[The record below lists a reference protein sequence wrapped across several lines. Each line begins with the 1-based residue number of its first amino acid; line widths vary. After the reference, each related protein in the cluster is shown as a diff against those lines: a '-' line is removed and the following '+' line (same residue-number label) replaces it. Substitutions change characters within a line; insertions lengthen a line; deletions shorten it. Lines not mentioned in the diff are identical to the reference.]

1 MKLAILPLVLLLA
14 GCSPARAPGGGGG
27 IASQKIVSTNPCADA
42 ILIDLVP
49 ANRIAAISH
58 YSQDPGATSI
68 PLDVANRFASTTGT
82 AEEVIALNPALVLTS
97 SFTPASTR
105 SAYER
110 AGLKTLL
117 LDSPVTIAASKA
129 QVLQIAEAVGAAER
143 GRALNARIDRAVVS
157 AQPEPGTDNPSALLF
172 IAGDLVNGSGTLL
185 DELLATAGFR
195 DAAIDYGLA
204 FTGTL
209 PIETIAAK
217 PPRVILTPRPVAHRD
232 AARPRACPH
241 RREHGRGGLPA
252 HPRQLRRPDHHPRH
266 HPPRGDPP
274 AVRFMNRKLALL
286 AALVILAFGLSLI
299 AGKTWIPPQ
308 IWFSGDPRVAII
320 VELRLPRAILG
331 LALGAVLGLSGAV
344 LQGYLRNPLA
354 DPAVVGVSS
363 SAALGAVAAIVLGIA
378 GNPLVLFA
386 CAMLSAGGSMALLA
400 ALTWRSPSPVQFIL
414 AGTVLAS
421 LAGALTAFLIS
432 IAPNPYAV
440 AEVIDWLM
448 GALTDRSIEDVRTA
462 LPFMAVGAALLFLAA
477 PSLDA
482 LTLGEAAARSLGV
495 RLGRLQVLV
504 VLGTGL
510 TIGASVAVTGV
521 VGFVGLVVP
530 HLLRPI
536 FGHRPAAL
544 LLPSALGGAA
554 LVLVADSLCRLAPGA
569 GEVRLGVAMAL
580 LGAPFFLMLL
590 LRGRASWN

>member
-1 MKLAILPLVLLLA
+1 MKRRLALLVLL
-14 GCSPARAPGGGGG
+14 
-27 IASQKIVSTNPCADA
+27 
-42 ILIDLVP
+42 
-49 ANRIAAISH
+49 
-58 YSQDPGATSI
+58 
-68 PLDVANRFASTTGT
+68 
-82 AEEVIALNPALVLTS
+82 
-97 SFTPASTR
+97 
-105 SAYER
+105 
-110 AGLKTLL
+110 
-117 LDSPVTIAASKA
+117 
-129 QVLQIAEAVGAAER
+129 
-143 GRALNARIDRAVVS
+143 VV
-157 AQPEPGTDNPSALLF
+157 
-172 IAGDLVNGSGTLL
+172 
-185 DELLATAGFR
+185 
-195 DAAIDYGLA
+195 LA
-204 FTGTL
+204 F
-209 PIETIAAK
+209 A
-217 PPRVILTPRPVAHRD
+217 
-232 AARPRACPH
+232 
-241 RREHGRGGLPA
+241 
-252 HPRQLRRPDHHPRH
+252 
-266 HPPRGDPP
+266 
-274 AVRFMNRKLALL
+274 
-286 AALVILAFGLSLI
+286 LSLV

-308 IWFSGDPRVAII
+308 AWFSPDPRFAII
-320 VELRLPRAILG
+320 VGLRLPRALLG
-331 LALGAVLGLSGAV
+331 LAIGAVLGLSGAV

-363 SAALGAVAAIVLGIA
+363 SAALGAVAAIVFGIA

-386 CAMLSAGGSMALLA
+386 CAMLGAGGSMALLA

-462 LPFMAVGAALLFLAA
+462 LPFMGLGAVLLFLTA

-482 LTLGEAAARSLGV
+482 LTLGETAARSLGV
-495 RLGRLQVLV
+495 RLGRLQVLI

-554 LVLVADSLCRLAPGA
+554 LVLIADSLCRLAPGA